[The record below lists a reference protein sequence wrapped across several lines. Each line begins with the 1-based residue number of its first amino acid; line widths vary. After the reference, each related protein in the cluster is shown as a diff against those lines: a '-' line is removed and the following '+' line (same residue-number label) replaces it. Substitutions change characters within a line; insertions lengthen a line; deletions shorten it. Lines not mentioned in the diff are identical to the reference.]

1 VNRREEQMKEMSE
14 GQSGGMSSRYVRN
27 VGLKG
32 DQKMQEREK
41 PKPKQGQFSFHQH
54 TRKTRPTKT
63 SQQARQASRRRR
75 SLLVQMC

>member
-54 TRKTRPTKT
+54 TCKT